1 MKFIQMGTDSM
12 DLSDLKA
19 KDLMDTEPLAV
30 HPSEQIAAVDLLMSR
45 NKLGGIPV
53 VDGGSLMG
61 LITMRDI
68 MLSRFSLCVDGMKVE
83 DLMRRNPAF
92 VTPES
97 SLKEVLNIIVNQ
109 QVDQIPVIENG
120 EVVGIITNDKL
131 LKNLVAFI

>member
-19 KDLMDTEPLAV
+19 KDLMSTEPLAV

-53 VDGGSLMG
+53 IDNGKLVG

-83 DLMRRNPAF
+83 DLMRRNPAQLS
-92 VTPES
+92 PES
-97 SLKEVLNIIVNQ
+97 SLKEVLDIIVNQ
-109 QVDQIPVIENG
+109 QIDQIPVIEDG
-120 EVVGIITNDKL
+120 EIVGLIYSENL
-131 LKNLVAFI
+131 LKKLVDYI